1 MFSNNLIVVF
11 HKFNTVI
18 NNVINNVD
26 DMNSKILDLIIL
38 VLVSLFFIGL
48 LAFEYHS
55 LGLENPILP
64 IPDEFKEFFE
74 FLIWPILILLS
85 LDLILKYRK
94 INNLKKFVK
103 KYWIDILMLV
113 LIPVFSIFKFLKIGL
128 NVIKQLKTIKMGA
141 KIFHK
146 TKKISK

>member
-1 MFSNNLIVVF
+1 MFLDNLIVVF
-11 HKFNTVI
+11 HKVNTVI
-18 NNVINNVD
+18 NNVD
-26 DMNSKILDLIIL
+26 DVNSKILDLIIL

-85 LDLILKYRK
+85 VDLILKYRK

-113 LIPVFSIFKFLKIGL
+113 LIPIFSIFKFLKIGL

>member
-1 MFSNNLIVVF
+1 V
-11 HKFNTVI
+11 
-18 NNVINNVD
+18 
-26 DMNSKILDLIIL
+26 NSKILDLIIL
-38 VLVSLFFIGL
+38 VLVALFFIGL

-74 FLIWPILILLS
+74 FLIWPILALLT

-94 INNLKKFVK
+94 IKNAKKFVK
-103 KYWIDILMLV
+103 KHWFDIVMLV
-113 LIPVFSIFKFLKIGL
+113 LIPVFSIFKFLKVG
-128 NVIKQLKTIKMGA
+128 VSVVKKLKTIKMGA

-146 TKKISK
+146 TKKVSQQK